1 MAPTRC
7 DNTAAAS
14 RWRVTAWPRRPAD
27 RRSAVSVHVVRA
39 VSTND
44 LGDARD
50 VRHDPLVGGDRD
62 DNGGRP
68 GIERQ
73 SGFDLLGC
81 WAQYYVEPDIAAG
94 MKPTLTLLTIAACLT
109 L

>member
-1 MAPTRC
+1 M
-7 DNTAAAS
+7 
-14 RWRVTAWPRRPAD
+14 
-27 RRSAVSVHVVRA
+27 VRA

-62 DNGGRP
+62 DHGGRP

-73 SGFDLLGC
+73 SGFDLLRC
-81 WAQYYVEPDIAAG
+81 RAQYYVEPDIAAG